1 MTEHRASISWQ
12 RDSDDFDYDTF
23 SRDHLWDLNTGVQVE
38 ASSAPEYKGDP
49 RRVDPERALVAA
61 ISSCHM
67 LTFLAIAARKR
78 IPVGSYEDSAVGY
91 LEKNLDG
98 KIAVTRVVL
107 SPRVTFDPGTE
118 LTDDELSRLHDS
130 AHRNCFIA
138 NSVKTEV
145 TVELE
150 TDPVKDQT

>member
-12 RDSDDFDYDTF
+12 RNTEDLDYDTF
-23 SRDHLWDLNTGVQVE
+23 SRDHLWNLDTGAQIE
-38 ASSAPEYKGDP
+38 ASSAPEYKGSP
-49 RRVDPERALVAA
+49 GRVDPEKALVAA
-61 ISSCHM
+61 IASCHM

-78 IPVGSYEDSAVGY
+78 IPVASYQDSAVGY

-98 KIAVTRVVL
+98 KIAVTRTIL
-107 SPRVTFDPGTE
+107 SPQVTFDPGTE
-118 LTDDELSRLHDS
+118 VSDEQLARLHDS

-145 TVELE
+145 TLNVS
-150 TDPVKDQT
+150 D